1 MKHNYIIPIFVPHKG
16 CPNQCIFCNQKKISG
31 QIKDLTTDDVRKIID
46 EYLEINNNIDYS
58 NIEVAFYGGS
68 FTGIE
73 YEKQIELLKVA
84 NEYIKNK
91 KINSIRL
98 STRPDYINQE
108 ILDYLK
114 KYGVRLIELG
124 VQSMNNEVL
133 NRALRG
139 HTSQDV
145 INASKLIK
153 KNGILLGLQMMVG
166 LPESNEE
173 KEIQTAKEFIKLK
186 PYCVRIYPVLVIK
199 DTPLEEEYYNG
210 IYQACDLEKAIK
222 ISAKLF
228 QMFEK
233 ENIIVIRM
241 GLQTTDNINEGRDVV
256 AGPFHP
262 AFGELVSQYIR
273 FLEIE
278 EYIKNNDLRS
288 KDLIIKCNNKEISK
302 IIGNKKENILKI
314 KSRYDINVK
323 VQIDNNIGE
332 NQYIIENKE

>member
-1 MKHNYIIPIFVPHKG
+1 MKNNYIIPIFVPHKG

-31 QIKDLTTDDVRKIID
+31 QIKELTADDVRKIVD
-46 EYLEINNNIDYS
+46 EYLEINNKVDYT

-73 YEKQIELLKVA
+73 YEKQIELLQVA

-124 VQSMNNEVL
+124 VQSMDNEVL
-133 NRALRG
+133 NRSMRG

-145 INASKLIK
+145 INASNLIK
-153 KNGILLGLQMMVG
+153 ENGILLGLQMMVG
-166 LPESNEE
+166 LPLSNEE
-173 KEIQTAKEFIKLK
+173 KEIKTAEEFIKLK

-199 DTPLEEEYYNG
+199 DTPLEEEYYEG
-210 IYQACDLEKAIK
+210 KYQACKIEQAVR
-222 ISAKLF
+222 ISAKLLK
-228 QMFEK
+228 MFER
-233 ENIIVIRM
+233 EDIIVIRI
-241 GLQTTDNINEGRDVV
+241 GLQTTDNINEGKDVV

-273 FLEIE
+273 FIEIE
-278 EYIKNNDLRS
+278 EYIKSNGLHSRD
-288 KDLIIKCNNKEISK
+288 IVIKCNEKEISK
-302 IIGNKKENILKI
+302 IIGNKKANILKI
-314 KSRYDINVK
+314 KNIYDINVK
-323 VQIDNNIGE
+323 VEIDNS
-332 NQYIIENKE
+332 IENGKYKIIK